1 MPRESKFQTVFSTGA
16 DGDYC
21 GNLFPLISLLGVTI
35 RVGLFIRVPGR
46 IGPGHGQLTA

>member
-35 RVGLFIRVPGR
+35 RVGLFVRVPG
-46 IGPGHGQLTA
+46 QVSL